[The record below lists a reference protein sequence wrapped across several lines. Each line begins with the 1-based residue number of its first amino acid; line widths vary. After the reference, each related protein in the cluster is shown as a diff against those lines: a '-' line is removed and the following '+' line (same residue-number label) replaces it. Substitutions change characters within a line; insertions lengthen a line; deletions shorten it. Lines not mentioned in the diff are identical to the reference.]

1 MNYLDKQNITLTL
14 YNDYYKACKYLNV
27 NLNLN
32 KNRYPNNFMQWH
44 DIRIDQKETR
54 KNYLNKLEKE
64 KLFSEFL
71 KISNKYLQLQQI
83 TQSNYLTI
91 IAKSPDDLKLE
102 GNALEHCVGRMNYDK
117 KMINE
122 QSLIFF
128 IRKKEEPNTPYVTLE
143 YSIKEKNI
151 LQCYAYH
158 NTKPNDE
165 TINYI
170 YHKWLPFANKQIN
183 KIISA

>member
-1 MNYLDKQNITLTL
+1 
-14 YNDYYKACKYLNV
+14 
-27 NLNLN
+27 
-32 KNRYPNNFMQWH
+32 MQWH
-44 DIRIDQKETR
+44 DIRIEQQKTR
-54 KNYLNKLEKE
+54 KAYLNKLERK
-64 KLFSEFL
+64 KLFSDFL

-83 TQSNYLTI
+83 TLSKYIAI
-91 IAKSPDDLKLE
+91 IAKNPEELKLE
-102 GNALEHCVGRMNYDK
+102 GNTLHHCVGTMNYDK

-143 YSIKEKNI
+143 YSIKNKNI
-151 LQCYAYH
+151 LQCYADH

-170 YHKWLPFANKQIN
+170 YNKWLPFANKQIN
-183 KIISA
+183 KILSA